1 MAGAGG
7 GTRYGPSM
15 RAACALL
22 GSLAAAAAKGTPKP
36 GTGPHVLEDDDPST
50 NDEFDDGAVD
60 TFEVT
65 APAALEVA
73 AVPGLVAQARDG
85 VVAGRGK

>member
-7 GTRYGPSM
+7 GTRYGPFTM

-36 GTGPHVLEDDDPST
+36 GTPK
-50 NDEFDDGAVD
+50 
-60 TFEVT
+60 
-65 APAALEVA
+65 
-73 AVPGLVAQARDG
+73 PGTPKPGTPKPGGLWA
-85 VVAGRGK
+85 